1 MTFLGLVWWLF
12 FGVWGVGVVV
22 SRGSRVVQIFY
33 KAHSSRGFVLV
44 LVLVL
49 VLCVVLVF
57 ADPGKE
63 ASLMIPI

>member
-1 MTFLGLVWWLF
+1 MAVLF

-49 VLCVVLVF
+49 VRAWCSGLQILERAFSLPQVF
-57 ADPGKE
+57 G
-63 ASLMIPI
+63 LMR

>member
-1 MTFLGLVWWLF
+1 VGGVWWLF

-33 KAHSSRGFVLV
+33 KAHSSRGFG

-49 VLCVVLVF
+49 VLCVGVVLVLCNNILE
-57 ADPGKE
+57 K
-63 ASLMIPI
+63 SLR